1 MACAGNFRKKD
12 SHYSNINYKIPCRY
26 CLNCRVDKRNEWE
39 VRANYEFKQKISGAF
54 VTFTYDNN
62 HLYNILKLG
71 NDGKIRPTLKY
82 KDAKKFIQR
91 LRKKIIN
98 MPEKWSALMRPDF
111 TYLGVGEY
119 GQNGELF
126 DRPHF
131 HILFFGLDHKYCE
144 KLFYEEWQNGFID
157 SLPILAGGIRYV
169 LKYMDKQIM
178 GKENQWEQYG
188 RYRLERPKQFQS
200 KGLGSEIYQEKWESG
215 NIKNGMITDG
225 IREYPIPMYY
235 RNKLGIFTSEREN
248 NDKKVKRLQEY
259 YNIKKINNPN
269 RQIKWHKY
277 EMEKEE
283 LAREYQTLV
292 ERREEIL
299 YQKMLKGA

>member
-1 MACAGNFRKKD
+1 MACASNFRIKD

-62 HLYNILKLG
+62 HLYSILKLG
-71 NDGKIRPTLKY
+71 NDGKIRPTIKY

-98 MPEKWSALMRPDF
+98 MPKNWSALMRPDF

-178 GKENQWEQYG
+178 GRENQWEQYG
-188 RYRLERPKQFQS
+188 RYGLEPPKQFQS
-200 KGLGSEIYQEKWESG
+200 KGLGSDIYQEKWESG
-215 NIKNGMITDG
+215 NIKNGMIVDG
-225 IREYPIPMYY
+225 MRDYPIPMYY
-235 RNKLGIFTSEREN
+235 RNKLGIFTNEREN

-259 YNIKKINNPN
+259 YNIKQIANPN

-283 LAREYQTLV
+283 LAREFQTLV